1 MIESKKQ
8 LIIQL
13 DNLANKIIEKAGV
26 EGNKT
31 LDELLTLV
39 DNLKTTFIVQEKTVT
54 PSKTSQIITS
64 DTGYDGLSK
73 VTVNVIPDEYIIPSG
88 SLNIIANGTHD
99 VTNKASVVVRI
110 PGDSTSEEWDG
121 SYTESDLG
129 YTVTLEFT
137 AYFPTLTY
145 TINNGEAVTI
155 DVSSGDDVVLT
166 NVETLRLQPQYG
178 VNIYNYTDGIIF
190 ENESDYVNSNA
201 TSWNDGTFTVT
212 KDGTITM
219 GYAGTPDK
227 Y

>member
-110 PGDSTSEEWDG
+110 PGDSTSEE
-121 SYTESDLG
+121 
-129 YTVTLEFT
+129 
-137 AYFPTLTY
+137 
-145 TINNGEAVTI
+145 
-155 DVSSGDDVVLT
+155 
-166 NVETLRLQPQYG
+166 
-178 VNIYNYTDGIIF
+178 
-190 ENESDYVNSNA
+190 
-201 TSWNDGTFTVT
+201 
-212 KDGTITM
+212 
-219 GYAGTPDK
+219 
-227 Y
+227 